1 MTPARSRLRPV
12 AVAATYAFVYALA
25 VAVLAVV
32 GAGVVAAA
40 TGGGLV
46 RMKLILFVVGWLL
59 MAYATVRLWPS
70 TPDTVDSDSTPT
82 TETIPKAGSRSRFEA
97 VLYELPPARWLPP
110 PQPGV
115 RTSDEAK
122 LFLGSLLVLLSSF
135 LLETVFGA
143 A

>member
-1 MTPARSRLRPV
+1 MAPARSRLRPV
-12 AVAATYAFVYALA
+12 AVAAAYAFVSALA
-25 VAVLAVV
+25 VAVLAIV
-32 GAGVVAAA
+32 GAGILAAA

-46 RMKLILFVVGWLL
+46 RMKVVLFVIGWLL

-70 TPDTVDSDSTPT
+70 SPDALESDSTPT
-82 TETIPKAGSRSRFEA
+82 TETIPEVGSRSRFEA
-97 VLYELPPARWLPP
+97 ALYELPPVRWLPP
-110 PQPGV
+110 PQPRF

-122 LFLGSLLVLLSSF
+122 LFLGSLLVFLSSF